1 MGLASSSRGQNRSR
15 LQQSTSSVDFSSAP
29 WVRGSEPGL
38 LPERTLPLER
48 YYPPYEEGMVRNWVS
63 RYASPGSY
71 ILDPY
76 GQNPFTAL
84 ELARAGYRVLVSANN
99 PIAAFTLRVLAA
111 APGAEMISQ
120 ALLQLN
126 QNRMRDGST
135 LEDYLSNFYRLDCP
149 NPECKAESK
158 FEVDTFIWSEDGTNP
173 HLAIGTCQD
182 CGFSGEIELTS
193 SVQESVGRTPSYA
206 LTRSQILEKVAAQD
220 PPLRRVMEDVV
231 SYYSPRALVAL
242 QILLSKI
249 ETSNLTQQQSD
260 VLKAM
265 WLTAADQANQLWIWP
280 KGKNR
285 PRQLIRPPLYQE
297 ANVWKAFLRSASL
310 WAQPAEEVKLREWP
324 KRVPPTGG
332 ISLFE
337 GRLRELAEPPE
348 AGLIKLVQTSLPRRN
363 QAWWNLSGLWS
374 GWLWGKEG
382 VKTLRNSLLKQRYD
396 WTWHSVALK
405 KVLAQLPGLIGQD
418 VPVLLLTSELDTLF
432 LFAGMLGAK
441 NAGLQLHSAA
451 IDGENENLQCLWRLP
466 TPIQPSFFERR
477 IQVGIQDSGKQF
489 LSDIGEPTYWLR
501 LLTYSVADQ
510 LTRGNLADRPRPNE
524 MLNDLESE
532 FGAALNNPAI
542 FQRFN
547 PGATPDTGMYWL
559 SKPPSESFSVADL
572 TEQVLLS
579 ELQSKSALAF
589 DELHSAIYAQ
599 LSGMLT
605 PSDELI
611 QAILE
616 SYAQEEKSEQGTTFR
631 ILPREN
637 AAARAKDLK
646 QVKTLL
652 EQMADK
658 LNFCCE
664 SRPERML
671 WVDQSGFPLSSF
683 FPLASAQI
691 SKILTMN
698 QDLPGQK
705 IIVLPAS
712 RSNLIAYKLKRD
724 PNLRMLKGDKW
735 QLVKFRQLRNL
746 AGNPLL
752 SRELFNSQI
761 SGDPPEF
768 HTSQLALF

>member
-1 MGLASSSRGQNRSR
+1 MQE
-15 LQQSTSSVDFSSAP
+15 STNTADFSTAP

-38 LPERTLPLER
+38 FPERTLPLER
-48 YYPPYEEGMVRNWVS
+48 YFPPYQEGMVRNWVS

-99 PIAAFTLRVLAA
+99 PIAAFTLRVLAG
-111 APGAEMISQ
+111 APSAEMISQ

-158 FEVDTFIWSEDGTNP
+158 FEVDTFIWSEEGTTP

-182 CGFSGEIELTS
+182 CGLSGEIDLTPAIN
-193 SVQESVGRTPSYA
+193 ETLGRLPSYP
-206 LTRSQILEKVAAQD
+206 LTRSQILEKVAGQD

-231 SYYSPRALVAL
+231 SFYNPRALVAL

-260 VLKAM
+260 MLKAM
-265 WLTAADQANQLWIWP
+265 WLTAADQSNQLWIWP
-280 KGKNR
+280 RGRNR

-297 ANVWKAFLRSASL
+297 VNVWKAFLRSASL
-310 WAQPAEEVKLREWP
+310 WTQPAEEVKLRDWP

-441 NAGLQLHSAA
+441 NAGLKLHSVA
-451 IDGENENLQCLWRLP
+451 IDGENENLQCVWRLP
-466 TPIQPSFFERR
+466 TPVQASIFEQR
-477 IQVGIQDSGKQF
+477 IQSGIKESGKQL
-489 LSDIGEPTYWLR
+489 LSQIGEPTHWLR
-501 LLTYSVADQ
+501 LLSYSVADQ
-510 LTRGNLADRPRPNE
+510 LVRGNLDERPRPNE

-532 FGAALNNPAI
+532 FATALNDSAI

-547 PGATPDTGMYWL
+547 PGTTSEAGLYWL
-559 SKPPSESFSVADL
+559 SRPPSDSVSVADL
-572 TEQVLLS
+572 AEQVVVS
-579 ELQSKSALAF
+579 ELQSKAALTF
-589 DELHSAIYAQ
+589 DELYSAVHAR

-616 SYAQEEKSEQGTTFR
+616 SYTQQEEPQVGRQFR

-637 AAARAKDLK
+637 AAARADDLK

-652 EQMADK
+652 EHMADR
-658 LNFCCE
+658 LNYRRE
-664 SRPERML
+664 SRPERIL
-671 WVDQSGFPLSSF
+671 WVDQTGTPIYSF
-683 FPLASAQI
+683 FLIASAQI

-705 IIVLPAS
+705 FIVLPGS

-724 PNLRMLKGDKW
+724 PNLRLLKGDKW

-761 SGDPPEF
+761 TGDPPEF